1 MTIRYVRT
9 GEKLHLSANTLN
21 AMADH
26 INNAPR
32 ISAGKPIKGG
42 GGGNT
47 PTPTPVV
54 QDNTSDIFKI
64 YQYDTTVNAVKVKAG
79 IVYLGSLQ
87 AVTAESSSISV
98 STTKRYIYVQVSYS
112 NGALSAQIN
121 YNSTVQVPDNNSNY
135 RYTLGCVYL
144 DANNVLKIEQWHYPS
159 PVIIYNRWIG

>member
-1 MTIRYVRT
+1 MPQIPYVRS
-9 GEKLHLSANTLN
+9 GEKLHITAKTLN
-21 AMADH
+21 AVAEH
-26 INNAPR
+26 INGAVT
-32 ISAGKPIKGG
+32 ISAGKPNKGG
-42 GGGNT
+42 SGGGV
-47 PTPTPVV
+47 PVV

-121 YNSTVQVPDNNSNY
+121 YSSSVQVPDNNSNY

>member
-1 MTIRYVRT
+1 MPQIPYVRS
-9 GEKLHLSANTLN
+9 GEKLHITAKTLN
-21 AMADH
+21 AVAEH
-26 INNAPR
+26 INGAVT

-42 GGGNT
+42 GGGN
-47 PTPTPVV
+47 TPTPVV

-121 YNSTVQVPDNNSNY
+121 YSSSVQVPDNNSNY